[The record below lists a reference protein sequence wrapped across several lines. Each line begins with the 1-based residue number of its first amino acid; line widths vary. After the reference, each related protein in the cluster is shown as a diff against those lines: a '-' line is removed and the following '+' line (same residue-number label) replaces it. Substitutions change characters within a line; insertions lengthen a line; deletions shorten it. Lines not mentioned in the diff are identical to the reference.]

1 MKDYS
6 KFLLSWACLLLTA
19 MPVFAQNNDDDD
31 DDEKPKKSAW
41 KMAPDKQVSSA
52 DEKDDN
58 TPLDTVA
65 ASKRI
70 MEWQEAQES
79 DSVALFN
86 DEPEPYYIGLL
97 SRGYNDRIVLRWAP
111 SEYVPWRVLNSAGY
125 VVERVNVTSGM
136 HHDTLAIV
144 KPWPIEKFKQKFAEE
159 DSLAGVAVQLI
170 YGGAETNLSNTQTP
184 PGSGSMGGI
193 VEVYDE
199 QQSVVGMAMM
209 VAELRPD
216 LAEAMG
222 LLYVDRQ
229 AKPDEEYA
237 YFVLPNI
244 PDSIITIQND
254 PVLSVK
260 LGSYK
265 PEPFSLAITD
275 SLSAPSTVILYW
287 SRDMYSAVDIERQD
301 TEGGPWKKLNERPY
315 VSLTALGDGQLP
327 DNGMNMFR
335 DNLPKVGTYR
345 YRFSGYDSFGDRSEP
360 SAPYEVE
367 MPDMVP
373 PLPPSIKNIVV
384 DHPDEKHAYATIYF
398 HVDTVEAD
406 VKGYLPLYRHNRVKN
421 GDWHPLTMNF
431 TAPGDSVMKVDVSG
445 LPTGQLSIAAYDN
458 AGNQGAS
465 IPQMILL
472 EDYLAP
478 SAPTGL
484 KANVAPDGYLLLSWN
499 PSPEPDVAF
508 YEVFSGNG
516 PDELFVNRS
525 NDQQTDTVFADSLA
539 LGVNQAYIYYKVRA
553 VDYSGNASKDSEML
567 RVARPNYIPPSV
579 CRVDSVWVTDDA
591 INIWWIQSNEAD
603 LDYHRLFRKLQGEEL
618 WTLMGVY
625 RADSL
630 RMKGD
635 RIRFKDSPKPNMR
648 KRYVYAVET
657 VNLSGVTSGLS
668 QTQSILFTGPRT
680 VNISIKLYG
689 SYTKEGNET
698 RLTWERGHVPEYG
711 PWHYN
716 IFRKGKDDKDFKFLL
731 AAKSDE
737 TQFTDYLLRPGQ
749 EAEYYVTIMYDD
761 GRRSQRSN
769 VVKVSAP
776 KEN

>member
-1 MKDYS
+1 MMK
-6 KFLLSWACLLLTA
+6 KKLNNMKKTGKRLLLAALMLATA
-19 MPVFAQNNDDDD
+19 GVAQAQTGIPERSRDVDPYDSLD
-31 DDEKPKKSAW
+31 REKLKVPEAEHIEQIDTATFNSILRD
-41 KMAPDKQVSSA
+41 MARRDSLI
-52 DEKDDN
+52 KDDG
-58 TPLDTVA
+58 PQPYQIYMLD
-65 ASKRI
+65 
-70 MEWQEAQES
+70 
-79 DSVALFN
+79 
-86 DEPEPYYIGLL
+86 
-97 SRGYNDRIVLRWAP
+97 RGYDDRVVLRWAP
-111 SEYVPWRVLNSAGY
+111 SEYVPWDILNHVGY
-125 VVERVNVTSGM
+125 QLIRLGVGNDKATA
-136 HHDTLAIV
+136 DTLGII
-144 KPWPIEKFKQKFAEE
+144 KPWPLEKFKEKFAQE

-170 YGGAETNLSNTQTP
+170 YGGPETRLGQTQASDP
-184 PGSGSMGGI
+184 NNAIM
-193 VEVYDE
+193 EVYDE

-222 LLYVDRQ
+222 LMYVDRT
-229 AKPDEEYA
+229 AEKGMSYS
-237 YFVLPNI
+237 YIINPNVA
-244 PDSIITIQND
+244 DSVMFIYGDASFGTM
-254 PVLSVK
+254 
-260 LGSYK
+260 LGTWK
-265 PEPFSLAITD
+265 PEPLNVEITD
-275 SLSAPSTVILYW
+275 SIQPPLTAMLYW
-287 SRDMYSAVDIERQD
+287 PRNDYSTFDIERQD
-301 TEGGPWKKLNERPY
+301 TEGGPWKKLNEHPY
-315 VSLTALGDGQLP
+315 VSLTAIGEDQLP
-327 DNGMNMFR
+327 DDGMNMYK
-335 DNLPKVGTYR
+335 DNVPKVGTYR
-345 YRFSGYDSFGDRSEP
+345 YRITGYDAFGDKSLP
-360 SAPYEVE
+360 SPVVTVEV
-367 MPDMVP
+367 PDMVP
-373 PLPPSIKNIVV
+373 PTPPMLKNIVV

-421 GDWHPLTMNF
+421 GAWHPLTMNF

-508 YEVFSGNG
+508 YEVYSGNG

-525 NDQQTDTVFADSLA
+525 NDEQTDTVFADSLA

-553 VDYSGNASKDSEML
+553 VDFSGNSSKDSEML

-579 CRVDSVWVTDDA
+579 CRADSVWVTDDA

-603 LDYHRLFRKLQGEEL
+603 LDYHRLFRKLQGEEM

-630 RMKGD
+630 RTKGD

-680 VNISIKLYG
+680 VNISLKLFG
-689 SYTKEGNET
+689 SYTKDGNET

-716 IFRKGKDDKDFKFLL
+716 IYRKGKDDKDFKFLL

-749 EAEYYVTIMYDD
+749 EAEYYMTIMYDD